1 MSSFFLNSPVGRRA
15 TFAVEDSCWEQAG
28 STLTAVRSPS
38 PPPYCT
44 AVVCYSPPFAADDA
58 AQPLH
63 SGEPAAAVQTAA
75 PAAAT

>member
-38 PPPYCT
+38 PPYCT
-44 AVVCYSPPFAADDA
+44 AALCRSPPPPRSLCTVVSQQRQFR
-58 AQPLH
+58 QPRQLH
-63 SGEPAAAVQTAA
+63 NPQRRQL
-75 PAAAT
+75 